1 MTKKLSF
8 NFDEKKKL
16 WGEELKNLDQVG
28 EVFVKYLS
36 GKIKKFPFAE
46 GSLQPETN
54 DILQPLIK
62 MNSSKIFTI
71 NSQPKVNAAR
81 SNDPKYGW
89 GPANGYVYQKAY
101 FEFFIPP
108 QLLEPLIKHLS
119 KYDSIT
125 YQAIN

>member
-46 GSLQPETN
+46 GSL
-54 DILQPLIK
+54 
-62 MNSSKIFTI
+62 
-71 NSQPKVNAAR
+71 
-81 SNDPKYGW
+81 
-89 GPANGYVYQKAY
+89 
-101 FEFFIPP
+101 
-108 QLLEPLIKHLS
+108 
-119 KYDSIT
+119 
-125 YQAIN
+125 

>member
-1 MTKKLSF
+1 
-8 NFDEKKKL
+8 
-16 WGEELKNLDQVG
+16 
-28 EVFVKYLS
+28 
-36 GKIKKFPFAE
+36 
-46 GSLQPETN
+46 
-54 DILQPLIK
+54 

-108 QLLEPLIKHLS
+108 QLLEPLIKHLG

-125 YQAIN
+125 YQAINQRGGKVLTCKITILQTRYKTLIRMM